1 MNNGELTNKQPAAA
15 RRQRWRF
22 ERLIAVAQSAYND
35 KQGDLTMCAIEG
47 AWLAADH
54 EMEFEAVI
62 ASARFM
68 LEHPIDDLDHDILQD
83 IVQMPLRMELTLS
96 A

>member
-1 MNNGELTNKQPAAA
+1 MNDGASTNKQLAAGQ
-15 RRQRWRF
+15 RQRWRF
-22 ERLIAVAQSAYND
+22 ERLIAVAKSAYND
-35 KQGDLTMCAIEG
+35 MQGDLAMCAIEG

-54 EMEFEAVI
+54 ETEFEAVI

-68 LEHPIDDLDHDILQD
+68 LDHPIDDLDHDTLQD

>member
-1 MNNGELTNKQPAAA
+1 MNDGRLINKQLATA

-22 ERLIAVAQSAYND
+22 ERLLAVAQSAYSD
-35 KQGDLTMCAIEG
+35 MHGELATCAIEG

-54 EMEFEAVI
+54 ETEFAMVI

-68 LEHPIDDLDHDILQD
+68 LDHPIDDLDHDTLQD
-83 IVQMPLRMELTLS
+83 IVQMPLRMEITIS

>member
-1 MNNGELTNKQPAAA
+1 MNDGALTNKQLAAGQ
-15 RRQRWRF
+15 RQRWRF

-68 LEHPIDDLDHDILQD
+68 LDHPIDDLDHDILQD
-83 IVQMPLRMELTLS
+83 IVQMPRRMELTLS

>member
-1 MNNGELTNKQPAAA
+1 MNDGALTNKQLAAGQ
-15 RRQRWRF
+15 RQRRRF

-35 KQGDLTMCAIEG
+35 MQGDLAMCAIEG

-54 EMEFEAVI
+54 ETEFEAVI

-68 LEHPIDDLDHDILQD
+68 LDHPIDDLDRDILQD
-83 IVQMPLRMELTLS
+83 IVQMPLWMGLTLS